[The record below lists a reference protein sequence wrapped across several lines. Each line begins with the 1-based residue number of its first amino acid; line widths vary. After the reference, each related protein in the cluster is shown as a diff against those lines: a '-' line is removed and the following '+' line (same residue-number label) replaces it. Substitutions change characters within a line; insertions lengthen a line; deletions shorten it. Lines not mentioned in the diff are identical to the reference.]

1 MDATRTSCQA
11 LRTLLI
17 ALCALLAAPTGAE
30 AKKSSKKYEKD
41 IAFALKH
48 IEKDCKHFFKTKGID
63 WKKVSKEMKKAA
75 KQVESDEDHVGLLLR
90 LLARLRDGHSRIEA
104 PSRGAQ
110 IPWPESLKVR
120 LHAPGLYLC
129 VVGKKVYAK
138 VTFGPAKAAGIE
150 PGSEILSIDDTKIDK
165 WLPERMAKLR
175 DTRSFSTEH
184 QALFHTC
191 HWGLGEPQGT
201 RIEIQFKTPKGK
213 KKKRTITVEKHRLF
227 VLGPAA
233 LPEGIQS
240 TDDLNYAKTK
250 AGNGYIHVRRCKRSV
265 VEQMDKAL
273 ENLGDVP
280 GLILDFRGNSGGSF
294 DHEALFGRFVP
305 QGETIK
311 FKKRYASAGPK
322 SFTGNMVVI
331 VDGTVVSAGETASGM
346 LKEDGRA
353 YMIGESPT
361 AGMSSGKKTLDLPSG
376 VCKLYYSVSSNM
388 GRFNKGQGIEGIGV
402 PPHEVVSFDPKDLAA
417 GEDTLI
423 KRAEAL
429 LADFPKNDVPYKVPK
444 RR

>member
-1 MDATRTSCQA
+1 MDSAHEPRRM

-17 ALCALLAAPTGAE
+17 ALCVLLAAPAGAQ
-30 AKKSSKKYEKD
+30 AKKSKKYEKD
-41 IAFALKH
+41 IVFALKQ
-48 IEKDCKHFFKTKGID
+48 IEKDCKHFFKTKDID

-75 KQVESDEDHVGLLLR
+75 KAVDSDEDHVGLLLR
-90 LLARLRDGHSRIEA
+90 LLARLRDGHARIE
-104 PSRGAQ
+104 PTSRDAKV
-110 IPWPESLKVR
+110 PWPEFLNVR
-120 LHAPGLYLC
+120 LHAPGMYLC

-138 VTFGPAKAAGIE
+138 ITFGPAKAAGIE
-150 PGSEILSIDDTKIDK
+150 PGAEILAIDDTKIDK

-201 RIEIQFKTPKGK
+201 RIEISFKTPKGK

-240 TDDLNYAKTK
+240 SDDLNYAKT
-250 AGNGYIHVRRCKRSV
+250 GSGFGYIHVRRCKGTV
-265 VEQMDKAL
+265 VAQMDSAL
-273 ENLGDVP
+273 AALGDVK
-280 GLILDFRGNSGGSF
+280 GLILDFRGNSGGGF

-305 QGETIK
+305 DGETIK
-311 FKKRYASAGPK
+311 FNKRYASAGPK

-346 LKEDGRA
+346 FKEDGRA

-361 AGMSSGKKTLDLPSG
+361 AGMSSGKKTLALPSG
-376 VCKLYYSVSSNM
+376 ICKLYYSVSSNM
-388 GRFNKGQGIEGIGV
+388 GRFNKGTGIEGIGV
-402 PPHEVVSFDPKDLAA
+402 PPHEIVSFDPKDLAA

-429 LADFPKNDVPYKVPK
+429 LADFPKNDVPYKAPK
-444 RR
+444 RK